1 VVPAREGLRLKAQF
15 SPVYPQVIGE
25 VVPAREG
32 LRPRSELNSGWF
44 FAEIGEVVPAREGLR
59 QRLWL
64 AHGLSSEIS
73 EKWFQQEK
81 D

>member
-1 VVPAREGLRLKAQF
+1 VFIGEVVPAREGLRLSYSMLQPL
-15 SPVYPQVIGE
+15 SSITIGE

-32 LRPRSELNSGWF
+32 LRPDVLEWSKHIL
-44 FAEIGEVVPAREGLR
+44 
-59 QRLWL
+59 QQ
-64 AHGLSSEIS
+64 S

>member
-1 VVPAREGLRLKAQF
+1 MWHTCPENSLPIGEVVPAREGLRPLTIAIKETF
-15 SPVYPQVIGE
+15 VVIGE

-32 LRPRSELNSGWF
+32 LRQVLPKIVLNF
-44 FAEIGEVVPAREGLR
+44 DK
-59 QRLWL
+59 
-64 AHGLSSEIS
+64 S